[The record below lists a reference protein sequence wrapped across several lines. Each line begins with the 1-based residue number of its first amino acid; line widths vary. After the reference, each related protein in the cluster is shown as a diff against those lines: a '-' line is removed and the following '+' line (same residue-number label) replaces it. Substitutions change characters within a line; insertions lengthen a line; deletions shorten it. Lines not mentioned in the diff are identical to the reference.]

1 MSNLYESRIMS
12 PPSGFLEK
20 KEEHLGKNGHW
31 TFPLGF
37 KQTIPCMRYLSE
49 IFRFLFL
56 LQLFPF
62 VAKKKTQRG
71 NASRSADL
79 VDLVSD
85 QRWRKRSALSGSK
98 DTACCRDVA
107 VAQWTLV
114 GTRWGKGGGSFGF
127 GIFKAVPRQ
136 FGGGA
141 SWLNISLSGTKKVMN
156 LQFFSETSQ
165 MLRCRIWR
173 QDDFF
178 LSVFG

>member
-62 VAKKKTQRG
+62 VAKKRRNVATLRVRQILWILSQTSDGGSDLRLVDQRTQRVVETWPLPSG
-71 NASRSADL
+71 
-79 VDLVSD
+79 
-85 QRWRKRSALSGSK
+85 RWWAPGEE
-98 DTACCRDVA
+98 
-107 VAQWTLV
+107 
-114 GTRWGKGGGSFGF
+114 KGGGLLGSAFSKLCQGSL
-127 GIFKAVPRQ
+127 
-136 FGGGA
+136 GGGE
-141 SWLNISLSGTKKVMN
+141 S
-156 LQFFSETSQ
+156 
-165 MLRCRIWR
+165 
-173 QDDFF
+173 
-178 LSVFG
+178 